1 MEKGKQTLKKIVMLK
16 SKIKTHKSGTMYN
29 QPHFFILNKGLN
41 SGKPFRHYV
50 VNSFVFL
57 ADDNNE
63 RDFYYFMLLG
73 IWELRLLRPYLKG
86 SVIEYVRLGDVID
99 VLEETL
105 NSVNTGNRSFS
116 DVQKSLVQIEL
127 LQSNLQMQLAHLMQ
141 LRKSLFHKYLYN
153 KKASH

>member
-1 MEKGKQTLKKIVMLK
+1 MLK
-16 SKIKTHKSGTMYN
+16 SKIKTHKSGAIYK

-57 ADDNNE
+57 ADNNDE

-99 VLEETL
+99 VIDETL
-105 NSVNTGNRSFS
+105 NSVNSGNRSFS
-116 DVQKSLVQIEL
+116 DVQNTLAQIEA
-127 LQSNLQMQLAHLMQ
+127 LQANLQTQFDYLMQ
-141 LRKSLFHKYLYN
+141 LRKSLFYKYL
-153 KKASH
+153 KK

>member
-1 MEKGKQTLKKIVMLK
+1 MLK
-16 SKIKTHKSGTMYN
+16 HKIKTHKSGKMYN

-50 VNSFVFL
+50 CNSFVFL
-57 ADDNNE
+57 ADNKEE

-86 SVIEYVRLGDVID
+86 TAIEFVRLGDVID

-105 NSVNTGNRSFS
+105 NSVNTGNRSFY
-116 DVQKSLVQIEL
+116 DVQNALSQIQA
-127 LQSNLQMQLAHLMQ
+127 LQSNLQLQLSNLMQ
-141 LRKSLFHKYLYN
+141 LRKSIFHKYLRN
-153 KKASH
+153 